1 LKHFYLLKE
10 FARAARRSGVTD
22 DALREAVGRAEAGKI
37 DADLG
42 GGLIKQRVARPDE
55 GRSGG
60 FRTII
65 AYRRGKRAIFMH
77 LFAKARQ
84 SNIGP
89 AELETYQKLAKAYQA
104 LDDTQLDKL
113 VSRRGWR
120 KIEQDDDQEA
130 HIS

>member
-1 LKHFYLLKE
+1 MKRFYLLKD
-10 FARAARRSGVTD
+10 FAREARRSGLGD
-22 DALREAVGRAEAGKI
+22 DALRDAVDRAEAGTI

-42 GGLIKQRVARPDE
+42 GGLIKQRVARPGQ

-65 AYRRGKRAIFMH
+65 AYRKGARAIFLH

-89 AELETYQKLAKAYQA
+89 TELETYLKLAKLYDV
-104 LDDTQLDKL
+104 LDDAQLDEL
-113 VSRRGWR
+113 VKCRGWR
-120 KIEQDDDQEA
+120 KIERE
-130 HIS
+130 